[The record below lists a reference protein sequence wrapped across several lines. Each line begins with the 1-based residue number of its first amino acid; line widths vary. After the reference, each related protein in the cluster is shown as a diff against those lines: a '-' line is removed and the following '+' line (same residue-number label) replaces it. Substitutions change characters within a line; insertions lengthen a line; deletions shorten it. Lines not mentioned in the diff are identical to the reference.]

1 MSEEHQRYERLAV
14 GHVVGGLDEVDAA
27 RFRSHLVTCRD
38 CRTRVAELR
47 GIASDLLATEREER
61 AARGSGRTELAERVE
76 EEAEAPPRPADV
88 APVRAW
94 PWRVVAI
101 GLLPLVL
108 LGALA
113 WGVWLRAE
121 AALTGAALETANTAL
136 RVIAEG
142 EPLALDVTTGYSGLT
157 GVVVATGDRVV
168 VDLSTLPEP
177 RLNEVV
183 RAVLLDG
190 DGEVVRRGTPYSSS
204 DLRQAWM
211 FDVLDRRGTD
221 ASSVAIEL
229 VPLDADGSVADD
241 LPIERLATATLPTA
255 EE

>member
-27 RFRSHLVTCRD
+27 RFRSHLVDCRD

-61 AARGSGRTELAERVE
+61 AARGGGRTELAERVE
-76 EEAEAPPRPADV
+76 EEAEAPPRPAEV
-88 APVRAW
+88 APVRSW

-113 WGVWLRAE
+113 WAVWLRAE
-121 AALTGAALETANTAL
+121 TALTGAALDTANTAL

-142 EPLALDVTTGYSGLT
+142 EPLALDVAAGYSGLT
-157 GVVVATGDRVV
+157 GIVAATGEHVV

-177 RLNEVV
+177 RLNQVV
-183 RAVLLDG
+183 RAVLVDA
-190 DGEVVRRGTPYSSS
+190 DGEVVRTGRPYTSS

-211 FDVLDRRGTD
+211 FDVLSRQGTE
-221 ASSVAIEL
+221 ATGVAIEL
-229 VPLDADGSVADD
+229 VQLDVDGTAADD
-241 LPIERLATATLPTA
+241 VPVERLATATLPAA
-255 EE
+255 EG